1 MKSLEREGKKNR
13 VRFTRS
19 LSGIPTGPG
28 RRSGGRASCPSLNTS
43 LTHLYAAPVFS
54 AVDGAVQGMQAQAGT
69 APLLNISN

>member
-28 RRSGGRASCPSLNTS
+28 EKVGRKSFLSVS
-43 LTHLYAAPVFS
+43 
-54 AVDGAVQGMQAQAGT
+54 
-69 APLLNISN
+69 